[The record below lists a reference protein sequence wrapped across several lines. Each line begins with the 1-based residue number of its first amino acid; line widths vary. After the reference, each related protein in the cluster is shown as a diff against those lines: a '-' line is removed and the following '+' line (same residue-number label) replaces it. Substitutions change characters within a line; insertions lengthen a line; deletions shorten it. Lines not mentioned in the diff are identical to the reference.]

1 MSMFPIF
8 PYPRTKR
15 RFYKLDS
22 VIRVGFDRILPR
34 NMTVRYVAALSAV
47 GVLAVLGHVIIQFS
61 LAKQTQDQRKIGF
74 LQEQIYDSESL
85 RKIGIALQLTTKKVE
100 IKRQIEMMQ
109 PICEQLGKIG
119 SVLASSSAKKELDF
133 AVPSTFMP
141 TLDQTQVALTTLVTQ
156 CRSLLT
162 LLNTHQLAI
171 LSGPESPLDTLSSD
185 LLSSEK
191 EYQSGLRSLSLYYEK
206 SLVAQI
212 AHFKNI
218 EIALL
223 LTTLIL
229 LVLEALYVFRPG
241 VERLYFALQTHSD
254 FLGHMGHEIR
264 NPMNSII
271 GMTNL
276 LLETPMTPQQ
286 KKYLSILKKSSG
298 GLLEMLNNLLDFS
311 SIAAGSNKF
320 EKIPFNLYELL
331 ERSIDLAVFGAH
343 ASGIELI
350 LNLGTDVPVKLIGDP
365 VRLQQVL
372 SNLLGN
378 AVKFT
383 KHGEVT
389 LQVQLLRKAE
399 DCLLYFAII
408 DTGIGIEKGKTEK
421 IFNAFVQEDSTVRR
435 RFGGSGLGLSISREL
450 VKIMGGSLAVESQKN
465 VGSKFY
471 FSLPFNLT
479 HQTTAGTSLVS
490 IDQIISGE
498 NFGPYEAVIV
508 EPNDRIATLIEDLI
522 KKTGGTSVR
531 LKEQKNLVEFFSK
544 RALTIAKKEAL
555 IIDFEYA
562 KNTLNR
568 LFSRYRREKLEMS
581 HFVFLIKTTA
591 SAEDIEKLA
600 EFGIKNF
607 LFKPVKP
614 IPLIDSIRQACTGIS
629 IDSRK
634 EPERTQAAQVDLGYD
649 ERRLRILVVDD
660 SKDNQFLIKAY
671 LGSTRYRLVF
681 ADNGKIAVDK
691 FKEARFD
698 IVLMDLQMPEMD
710 GYTASSIIREWETLE
725 FLPPTPILAVSAH
738 DHEYQSERFI
748 NAKFAAYLVKP
759 ISPYDLRK
767 AILDHTQHISPPK
780 LDNPALAHKPQTT
793 QSIIDKLE
801 SELAELVPEYLK
813 NRKAELGELRKFVEN
828 SDYKKIETIGHR
840 LKGNAKSYGFE
851 DLGKLGSL
859 LETASKNKDLSQ
871 AVTIIGDMEKLLDQ
885 VSRKNPNKVV

>member
-1 MSMFPIF
+1 MLPHF

-15 RFYKLDS
+15 RFYQLDS

-34 NMTVRYVAALSAV
+34 NLTVRYVAALSAV

-85 RKIGIALQLTTKKVE
+85 RKIGISLQLTTKKVE

-119 SVLASSSAKKELDF
+119 SVLASAGTQTDLNF
-133 AVPSTFMP
+133 TVPSTFLP
-141 TLDQTQVALTTLVTQ
+141 TLDQTQTALTTLVSQ
-156 CRSLLT
+156 CRSLLA

-171 LSGPESPLDTLSSD
+171 LTGPDSPLDA
-185 LLSSEK
+185 LSSELIAS
-191 EYQSGLRSLSLYYEK
+191 ERDYQSGLRNLSLYYEK
-206 SLVAQI
+206 SLVKQI
-212 AHFKNI
+212 AHFKNV

-229 LVLEALYVFRPG
+229 LILEALYVFRPG

-276 LLETPMTPQQ
+276 LIETPLTPQQ

-298 GLLEMLNNLLDFS
+298 SLLDMLNNLLDFS
-311 SIAAGSNKF
+311 SIAAGSSKN

-350 LNLGTDVPVKLIGDP
+350 LNVGTDVPLKLIGDP

-383 KHGEVT
+383 KQGEVT
-389 LQVQLLRKAE
+389 LQVQLLKKAE
-399 DCLLYFAII
+399 DCLLHFAII

-421 IFNAFVQEDSTVRR
+421 IFDAFVQEDSTVRR

-450 VKIMGGSLAVESQKN
+450 VKIMGGSLDVDSQKN
-465 VGSKFY
+465 VGSKF
-471 FSLPFNLT
+471 FFNLPFQLPP
-479 HQTTAGTSLVS
+479 QSSTSSNLVS
-490 IDQIISGE
+490 MDQIISSE
-498 NFGPYEAVIV
+498 NFGPYQAVIV

-531 LKEQKNLVEFFSK
+531 LKEQNSLVDFFSK
-544 RALTIAKKEAL
+544 RDITIAKKEAF

-568 LFSRYRREKLEMS
+568 LFSRYRRERLEMS
-581 HFVFLIKTTA
+581 HFIFLIKTTA
-591 SAEDIEKLA
+591 SADDIEKLA

-614 IPLIDSIRQACTGIS
+614 IPLIDSIRQACTGIT

-634 EPERTQAAQVDLGYD
+634 EPERVPASQVELPCD

-710 GYTASSIIREWETLE
+710 GYTASSIIREWETAE

-767 AILDHTQHISPPK
+767 AVLHHTQHIQAPK
-780 LDNPALAHKPQTT
+780 TDHPSSRAHSN
-793 QSIIDKLE
+793 QSIIEKLE

-813 NRKAELGELRKFVEN
+813 NRKAEISELRRLVEKA
-828 SDYKKIETIGHR
+828 DYKKIETIGHR

-851 DLGKLGSL
+851 ELGKLGGR
-859 LETASKNKDLSQ
+859 LETASK
-871 AVTIIGDMEKLLDQ
+871 E
-885 VSRKNPNKVV
+885 KNPTHAAEIISAMEQLLEQAGQKNPVPF